1 MSFVKANGTYADGA
15 IDIANNR
22 IIINPEISGTRTREM
37 VLIHEL
43 THALYN
49 KNGVLTVA
57 AGLKYFSAD
66 EKEKI
71 RQRYAKIGQGDAIS
85 VSDEINAHF
94 AEQTLSNKHI
104 LERLVADK
112 PTVKDRIL
120 SFLKKSATTYAEDER
135 LSGAAKKLY
144 KQYKKLFDSFVEEN
158 QHTNA
163 TEPLENDDAEM
174 VSYIMSLIYN
184 QRIGDMV
191 NEETRQK
198 LSDLYAKG
206 YSILPRSIGD
216 SIRYD
221 GNDIEMNDAQ
231 KRRFMSIYS
240 QANRYIE
247 KLLASSGYGKLGEE
261 KKAKAIKSIYYAF
274 YYQAVSDLVGQDAN
288 NTLGELSRYI
298 AIEKLAVVF
307 SGLSEIMSDVDSKG
321 NTISGSRKKKT
332 IAYLLKQSL
341 SDGERLLV
349 MCYRGYSIQD
359 GDYKGYTEQR
369 AKIILLKYILSL
381 KATQAEKAKIAA
393 ECGFSVKNGK
403 IDRSSLY
410 SGVGSLSKKNK

>member
-1 MSFVKANGTYADGA
+1 MAA
-15 IDIANNR
+15 IAQLF
-22 IIINPEISGTRTREM
+22 SW
-37 VLIHEL
+37 
-43 THALYN
+43 LYN
-49 KNGVLTVA
+49 KDKKDDESTAQTVLIDFLGNLIGGLPVIKDIYARIAQGYDFSNYAYSSINDLLDSSINLVEA
-57 AGLKYFSAD
+57 AKNLVS
-66 EKEKI
+66 
-71 RQRYAKIGQGDAIS
+71 GDASQQDIAKGVKNLS
-85 VSDEINAHF
+85 YSLGQMFGVPTRNIYNIAYGLTKRVSPVSAYKIDNQFYKKNYVSD
-94 AEQTLSNKHI
+94 LNK
-104 LERLVADK
+104 A
-112 PTVKDRIL
+112 
-120 SFLKKSATTYAEDER
+120 
-135 LSGAAKKLY
+135 
-144 KQYKKLFDSFVEEN
+144 
-158 QHTNA
+158 
-163 TEPLENDDAEM
+163 LENDDAEM

-341 SDGERLLV
+341 SDGERLRV